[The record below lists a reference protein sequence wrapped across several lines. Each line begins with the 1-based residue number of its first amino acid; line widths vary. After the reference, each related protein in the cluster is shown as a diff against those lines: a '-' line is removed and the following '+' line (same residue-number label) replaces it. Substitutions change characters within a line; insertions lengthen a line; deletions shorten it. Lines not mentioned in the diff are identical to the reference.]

1 MSWVLPQ
8 YEVNR
13 LEVVLPQNELNHPE
27 NSSTALMFCHSTN
40 LIAWRMI
47 MVYHWAKSADQR
59 FVISLRGVHVF
70 LIGAHL
76 RCYFLLLFFS
86 ANGIS
91 KWQHIKLATCQ
102 TFKNMDQIIE
112 LTSYCRKKSYQLVN
126 NMWCLLF
133 VLPHHLPGSSEV
145 HHHISQRSPNDLLTI
160 DSV

>member
-1 MSWVLPQ
+1 MRFLPQ
-8 YEVNR
+8 HELNR
-13 LEVVLPQNELNHPE
+13 LEEWHYELSPTTVRSQSPGATCWKLVLPQNELNHLE
-27 NSSTALMFCHSTN
+27 NSSTVLMFCHSTN

-59 FVISLRGVHVF
+59 FVISLRGAHVF

-102 TFKNMDQIIE
+102 TFKTWI
-112 LTSYCRKKSYQLVN
+112 R
-126 NMWCLLF
+126 LLSWP
-133 VLPHHLPGSSEV
+133 VTAGRNL
-145 HHHISQRSPNDLLTI
+145 IN
-160 DSV
+160 